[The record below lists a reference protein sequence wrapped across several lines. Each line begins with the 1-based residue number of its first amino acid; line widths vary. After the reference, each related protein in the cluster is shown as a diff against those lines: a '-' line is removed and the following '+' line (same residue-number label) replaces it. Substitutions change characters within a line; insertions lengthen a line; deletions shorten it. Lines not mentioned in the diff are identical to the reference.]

1 MLYQRVFDKN
11 SPEFHGILNVIV
23 NFAGFPGFT

>member
-1 MLYQRVFDKN
+1 MLYHRVFDEN
-11 SPEFHGILNVIV
+11 SPEFRGILNVIV

>member
-1 MLYQRVFDKN
+1 MLYHHVFDEN
-11 SPEFHGILNVIV
+11 SPEFRGILNVIV